1 MFYQINYTDLIFV
14 PLAQL
19 GSFFL
24 FLLGGIWIIYALYE
38 AKRRGG
44 FKKREKEEWDLQ
56 VTKVLKALTYIGF
69 AVGVLSIISGVSA
82 LILDLPPS
90 YTFNVEGRNLFT
102 SILLIVLG
110 VLTFL
115 KPMNDLPIVGVIG
128 LLASSAAVIAVALL
142 LPESAKTWIAN
153 FINIKW
159 FLVILFIIVFTVV
172 GIITKFY
179 IEGFMSLAKII
190 SWPPLAFI
198 VAAFCVVQ
206 GLWILLFGASI
217 IF

>member
-1 MFYQINYTDLIFV
+1 MLSQIDYTELLFT
-14 PLAQL
+14 PLAKL

-24 FLLGGIWIIYALYE
+24 FLLGAIWIIYALYE
-38 AKRRGG
+38 ARRRGG
-44 FKKREKEEWDLQ
+44 FKKRKVEEWDQ
-56 VTKVLKALTYIGF
+56 KVTNVLKALTYIGF
-69 AVGVLSIISGVSA
+69 AIGILSIISGVSA

-90 YTFNVEGRNLFT
+90 FTFNTNERNLFT

-115 KPMNDLPIVGVIG
+115 KPMNDLPIAGVVG
-128 LLASSAAVIAVALL
+128 LLASSAAVIAVSLL
-142 LPESAKTWIAN
+142 LPDSAKAWISN

-159 FLVILFIIVFTVV
+159 FLLILFIVVFSIV
-172 GIITKFY
+172 GLITKFY
-179 IEGFMSLAKII
+179 IEAFMTLSKLI

-198 VAAFCVVQ
+198 VAVFCLLQ
-206 GLWILLFGASI
+206 GFWILIFGTGI